1 MTLAQY
7 SKTCVE
13 RSLSKKTTNW
23 FSRPIFDQREHP
35 AILSTFIKLPFVIKI
50 FVLSIF
56 EWPFYT
62 GLTVPSRHIMLAKSI
77 LCTMP
82 MQFATLVGL
91 VYMVF
96 RWSFEDIQYAFINMY
111 LHNLFQSSG
120 FAFLSVRTS
129 INLSICLCVHL
140 TLKTYPLRNLSKL
153 KSDDHINGQTGGHT
167 DQKSPSGS
175 NTFYQ
180 PTDTRV
186 VVWYRRKTDA
196 HAHVQTTIEHT
207 VFKHNLTT

>member
-1 MTLAQY
+1 
-7 SKTCVE
+7 
-13 RSLSKKTTNW
+13 
-23 FSRPIFDQREHP
+23 
-35 AILSTFIKLPFVIKI
+35 
-50 FVLSIF
+50 
-56 EWPFYT
+56 
-62 GLTVPSRHIMLAKSI
+62 MLVKSI

-96 RWSFEDIQYAFINMY
+96 RWSSEDIQYAFINMY
-111 LHNLFQSSG
+111 LHNLFPSSG

-129 INLSICLCVHL
+129 IHLSICLCVHL

-153 KSDDHINGQTGGHT
+153 KSNVHINGQTGGHA
-167 DQKSPSGS
+167 DQKFPPPGS

-196 HAHVQTTIEHT
+196 HAYVLTTTEHT
-207 VFKHNLTT
+207 VCKHNLTT